1 MSICKCKLA
10 FLFFAVFSALTP
22 PSLPVPYP
30 PPPRPR
36 KTTRSDP
43 KKGEKEPPRQ
53 NRDGF
58 KPSLHLFFFT
68 HSDRTMNGSRRKNRT
83 TYTGF
88 TSLHPAGLTALE
100 QLPNAS
106 RRSVLIREAVNF
118 NGVSAV
124 SAGVCGV
131 VIPEIMGPDV
141 PAVAF
146 VRDLPTATA
155 QSCGKCLVIGH
166 IYAPF
171 RSAV

>member
-1 MSICKCKLA
+1 MA
-10 FLFFAVFSALTP
+10 FYFLRYFRHS
-22 PSLPVPYP
+22 
-30 PPPRPR
+30 PRPR
-36 KTTRSDP
+36 CRSHIPHRPDHGKP
-43 KKGEKEPPRQ
+43 PYQAENRPEKGRKRTAPAEPGRLQ
-53 NRDGF
+53 T
-58 KPSLHLFFFT
+58 SLYLFFFT

-88 TSLHPAGLTALE
+88 TSLHPAGLTALK
-100 QLPNAS
+100 QLSNAS

-124 SAGVCGV
+124 SAGVCEV
-131 VIPEIMGPDV
+131 VISEIMGPDV

-155 QSCGKCLVIGH
+155 QPCGKCLVIGH

-171 RSAV
+171 LSAV